1 MDLGC
6 GSGLLA
12 AHVCEFNDVLAGVDL
27 PAKMLG
33 RAAHRGNYDELVKA
47 DVHEFLT
54 SGNTRFDVMV
64 ALDVL
69 IYVGET
75 HSLLK
80 VAAARCDPAALIIFS
95 TETFDGEGFTLLPSG
110 RYAHAD
116 SYVDACAMR
125 HRFKIK
131 QRPQTIIRTEQG
143 QPVAGSLHVLVKSH

>member
-1 MDLGC
+1 M
-6 GSGLLA
+6 
-12 AHVCEFNDVLAGVDL
+12 
-27 PAKMLG
+27 
-33 RAAHRGNYDELVKA
+33 KA

-75 HSLLK
+75 DSLLK
-80 VAAARCDPAALIIFS
+80 AAAARCDLAALIILS

-110 RYAHAD
+110 GYAHAD

-125 HRFKIK
+125 HGLKSNNVS
-131 QRPQTIIRTEQG
+131 RPLSGLSR
-143 QPVAGSLHVLVKSH
+143 GSLSPDNSTFSSSHNNPPGDREDLGGSHPTVGKREAQILIVTPLRSGATTPRSGVR